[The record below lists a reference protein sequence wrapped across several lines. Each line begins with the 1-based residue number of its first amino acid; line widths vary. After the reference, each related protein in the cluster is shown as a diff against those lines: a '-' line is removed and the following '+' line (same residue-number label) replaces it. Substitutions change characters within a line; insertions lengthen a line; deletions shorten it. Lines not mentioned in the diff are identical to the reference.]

1 MFGAAINIKID
12 NKISI
17 LNNILKCAKFIS
29 Q

>member
-12 NKISI
+12 NKTSI
-17 LNNILKCAKFIS
+17 LNYILKCAKFIS